1 MKKLLIMAEI
11 VKNRKGFKVMKMNL
25 FEINYIGGFGI
36 CDWCGNT
43 STEGYYIAVL
53 NQWYCPKC
61 YNEWYLRATY
71 YPEDAVIENRNF
83 INMQNLLEP

>member
-1 MKKLLIMAEI
+1 MAEI
-11 VKNRKGFKVMKMNL
+11 VKNKKGFKVMKMNL
-25 FEINYIGGFGI
+25 SEINYIGGFGI

-61 YNEWYLRATY
+61 YNE
-71 YPEDAVIENRNF
+71 
-83 INMQNLLEP
+83 

>member
-1 MKKLLIMAEI
+1 MAEI
-11 VKNRKGFKVMKMNL
+11 VKNKKGFKMLKMDL
-25 FEINYIGGFGI
+25 PEINQIGGFGI
-36 CDWCGNT
+36 CDWCNNA

-61 YNEWYLRATY
+61 YNEWYLQATY
-71 YPEDAVIENRNF
+71 YPEDAIIENKNF